1 MAIRAFTDNGRSLLA
16 RIRGLIDQGHIDTW
30 SYDKDGDFTHTPP
43 QFKNKAWL
51 HLEVQNDRLRLRI
64 IPPLRG
70 SLSLER
76 FSQSIKA
83 ASSRCSSHTCPTTSP
98 KRALARIRSMM
109 NRRSQI
115 EVGAS

>member
-51 HLEVQNDRLRLRI
+51 HPEVQNDRLRLRI
-64 IPPLRG
+64 IPPEGQPLTREVFAVYQG
-70 SLSLER
+70 RFIEMLIAHVPDYFTQASAGANPVNDEPSL
-76 FSQSIKA
+76 A
-83 ASSRCSSHTCPTTSP
+83 D
-98 KRALARIRSMM
+98 
-109 NRRSQI
+109 
-115 EVGAS
+115 